1 MSKLLKIV
9 LFISGLIIATALA
22 FFSMQNQEISRIMP
36 KQLLEGEIEAVP
48 MVKNFEPLP
57 QGIEITRLVV
67 LKEQRQMFAY
77 AKEKL
82 VKIYP
87 ISLGFNPIGHKQ
99 FEGDG
104 KTPEGIYT
112 INERNKN
119 SSYHKNLGISYPN
132 KADIAFAESQGKS
145 PGGLIK
151 IHGLRNGLGDIGRGH
166 LLKDWTHGCIA
177 VTNEEVDE
185 LFSAVVHQA
194 EIEIKP

>member
-1 MSKLLKIV
+1 MNKLGKSL
-9 LFISGLIIATALA
+9 LLLSGLAVAATVT
-22 FFSMQNQEISRIMP
+22 FFSMQDKDINRAMSN
-36 KQLLEGEIEAVP
+36 QLLEGEIEANP
-48 MVKNFEPLP
+48 IVKNFEPLP
-57 QGIEITRLVV
+57 QGIEITKLLV
-67 LKEQRQMFAY
+67 LKQQRQMFAY
-77 AKEKL
+77 ANEKL

-119 SSYHKNLGISYPN
+119 SGYHKNLGISYPN
-132 KADIAFAESQGKS
+132 KTDIAFAQSQGKS

-151 IHGLRNGLGDIGRGH
+151 IHGLRNGLGSIGRGH

-177 VTNEEVDE
+177 VTNEEIDE
-185 LFSAVVHQA
+185 LFSAVIHQA